1 MVLKSYAKLNL
12 SLSVNKKLK
21 NGLHNIQSIYCLID
35 IYDKIFIKK
44 SKNKN
49 SDQIV
54 FTGPFSKD
62 VNESNNSVKKVLATN
77 KELIGV
83 KVDPDL
89 KTADIDISNNSWP
102 KEKSSSDFEKFKA
115 KIKG

>member
-1 MVLKSYAKLNL
+1 MPLIVEYIYKDGTKERVEYP
-12 SLSVNKKLK
+12 VQVWRK
-21 NGLHNIQSIYCLID
+21 ND
-35 IYDKIFIKK
+35 
-44 SKNKN
+44 
-49 SDQIV
+49 
-54 FTGPFSKD
+54 
-62 VNESNNSVKKVLATN
+62 NSVKKVLATN

>member
-1 MVLKSYAKLNL
+1 MVLKSYAKINL
-12 SLSVNKKLK
+12 TLSVNKRLK
-21 NGLHNIQSIYCLID
+21 SGLHNIQSIYSLVD
-35 IYDKIFIKK
+35 LHDKIFFKK
-44 SKNKN
+44 IRNKN
-49 SDQIV
+49 FDQV
-54 FTGPFSKD
+54 SFTGPFSKD
-62 VNESNNSVKKVLATN
+62 VNKYNNSVKKVLATN